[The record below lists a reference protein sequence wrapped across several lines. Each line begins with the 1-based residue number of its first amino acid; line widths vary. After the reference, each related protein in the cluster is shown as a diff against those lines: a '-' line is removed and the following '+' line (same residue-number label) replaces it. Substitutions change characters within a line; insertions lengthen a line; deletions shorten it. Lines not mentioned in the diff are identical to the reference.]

1 VTGVEETGRRRSGD
15 PDPDTAA
22 DGRRPWRRFAPDV
35 VDVFVYVVVL
45 NLAVEYIPAVLS
57 ESFTITL
64 LTAVLLKA
72 VLELVVMVKNRAK
85 GRFRRAG
92 SPAGKISAG
101 LVLWAVLVGSKFV
114 VLEVTALVFGDRVSL
129 GGFFPVTALILVLL
143 LARAAVRRLL
153 AD

>member
-1 VTGVEETGRRRSGD
+1 VTGVEETGRRPSGD

-22 DGRRPWRRFAPDV
+22 DGRPWRRFAPDV

-45 NLAVEYIPAVLS
+45 NLAVEYVPAVLS

-85 GRFRRAG
+85 GRFRRAE
-92 SPAGKISAG
+92 SPARKVTAG
-101 LVLWAVLVGSKFV
+101 LLLWAVLVGSKFV

-143 LARAAVRRLL
+143 LARAAVRWLL